1 MKIENVFGFMLLL
14 LFVLG
19 FSSCIKD
26 NNDEKDKIEIVTM
39 HISNETKFMKFLEE
53 ALVECM
59 VVTVKNE
66 QSYLPLGWIDGF
78 EYEKGYE
85 YSLKVKKITP
95 VNPAQDAP
103 RNFYSLIKIITK
115 EKK

>member
-1 MKIENVFGFMLLL
+1 MKTKNVFGFVLML

-26 NNDEKDKIEIVTM
+26 NEKDKIEIVTM
-39 HISNETKFMKFLEE
+39 YISNETKFMKFLDE

-59 VVTVKNE
+59 VVTVQKE
-66 QSYLPLGWIDGF
+66 QSYIPLRGIDGF
-78 EYEKGYE
+78 EYEKGFE
-85 YSLKVKKITP
+85 YSLKVKKTTP
-95 VNPAQDAP
+95 VHPLQDVP
-103 RNFYSLIKIITK
+103 RYFYSLIEILSK